1 MATGFDITALTPF
14 VDETSQEVIA
24 RTLMGASTN
33 AYADVIEGIPGTTA
47 LNFLDADIT
56 FHEGTSCDTT
66 ISDTATL
73 YQRNITVKPFSWR
86 GKYCYDD
93 LKPYWPGVAMKA
105 GYPTEPDA
113 AIGKVMLDDLTAKAS
128 KDIAKQQWVGGLGS
142 PAYGIIDG
150 FIKLLSTESDRIVAT
165 SGTPNI
171 MTGPFTSLNIIE
183 AVEIMAA
190 AFTGDMLAHTDNYV
204 FMSLSNFILYRTAA
218 AKAYGAF
225 TNFAVNPDNTFEMD
239 ILGTTVK
246 AKGLIELNDTDYMVG
261 TFGKNLVVAYDLL
274 SESTNITFGYERI
287 LNGQLGEMHFST
299 GVQIKFPMD
308 VVTNF

>member
-1 MATGFDITALTPF
+1 
-14 VDETSQEVIA
+14 
-24 RTLMGASTN
+24 
-33 AYADVIEGIPGTTA
+33 
-47 LNFLDADIT
+47 
-56 FHEGTSCDTT
+56 
-66 ISDTATL
+66 
-73 YQRNITVKPFSWR
+73 
-86 GKYCYDD
+86 
-93 LKPYWPGVAMKA
+93 
-105 GYPTEPDA
+105 
-113 AIGKVMLDDLTAKAS
+113 MLDDLTTKAT
-128 KDIAKQQWVGGLGS
+128 KEVAKQHWLGGVGS
-142 PAYGIIDG
+142 PGYGIIDG
-150 FIKLLSTESDRIVAT
+150 WITILSGESDRIIAT
-165 SGTPNI
+165 SGTPEI
-171 MTGPFTSLNIIE
+171 MAGPFDSSNIIE

-204 FMSLSNFILYRTAA
+204 FMSLSNFILYRAAA

-246 AKGLIELNDTDYMVG
+246 AKGLIELNGTDYMVG
-261 TFGKNLVVAYDLL
+261 TYGKNLVVAYDLL